1 MSFVSILV
9 KGGILMIPILICS
22 IVAVA
27 IIIERFV
34 AIRRARRE
42 NERFVEAIRGRI
54 RKGNLDEALRI
65 CVEFEP
71 GPLAAIFRAALNSV
85 PLGAKRTREAIHEQ
99 GERQAEELERNVGGL
114 ATIAGGAP
122 LLGFLGTV
130 TGMIQAFQRIEAL
143 GGNVDASVLAGG
155 IWEALLTTAAGLI
168 VAVPTFF
175 AHNYILSRVHGEIL
189 EMEDRSNDLMALLE
203 TGEDRIGD

>member
-1 MSFVSILV
+1 MSIVSILT

-22 IVAVA
+22 VVAVA

-34 AIRRARRE
+34 AIRRARRD

-54 RKGNLDEALRI
+54 RKGNLQEAITI
-65 CVEFEP
+65 CGEFESA
-71 GPLAAIFRAALNSV
+71 PLAAIFHSALQSV
-85 PLGAKRTREAIHEQ
+85 PMGERRTREAVHEQ

-130 TGMIQAFQRIEAL
+130 IGMIQAFQRIESL

-155 IWEALLTTAAGLI
+155 IWAALLTTAAGLT

-175 AHNYILSRVHGEIL
+175 AHNYILSRIHSEIL
-189 EMEDRSNDLMALLE
+189 DMEDRSNDLMVLLT
-203 TGEDRIGD
+203 TGEDQLG